1 MLRKIALICTFA
13 MLFVTVLA
21 VSAGTSSTPS
31 QQPIPSITP
40 LFSSGQ
46 PQNMVPFGA
55 SGSTSS
61 GMSSQA
67 QVAATLP
74 PGQVTVGPQ
83 VQQVVVTAVPGTIP
97 TVAPA
102 IVITDSTV
110 QQSDTFLTNFFNN
123 VVVPVINFLLT
134 IINGTIVTMWNFA
147 GMQGGFLGQSLCCIA
162 PALAGGYWFI
172 FRRLRRR

>member
-1 MLRKIALICTFA
+1 MLRKIILICAFA
-13 MLFVTVLA
+13 ALFVTALA
-21 VSAGTSSTPS
+21 VNAGIPSAPS
-31 QQPIPSITP
+31 RQPIPSITP
-40 LFSSGQ
+40 LFSNGQ

-55 SGSTSS
+55 SGSSS
-61 GMSSQA
+61 FNAQA
-67 QVAATLP
+67 QGAATLP

-83 VQQVVVTAVPGTIP
+83 VQQVIVTAVPGTIP

-102 IVITDSTV
+102 IVINDSTV

-123 VVVPVINFLLT
+123 VLVPVINFLLT
-134 IINGTIVTMWNFA
+134 IINGTIVTVWNFA
-147 GMQGGFLGQSLCCIA
+147 GTQGGFLGQALCCIA